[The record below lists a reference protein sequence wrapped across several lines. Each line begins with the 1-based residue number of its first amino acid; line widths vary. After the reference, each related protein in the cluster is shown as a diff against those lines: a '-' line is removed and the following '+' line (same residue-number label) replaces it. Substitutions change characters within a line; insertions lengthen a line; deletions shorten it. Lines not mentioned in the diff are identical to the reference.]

1 MRIVLIGAPGS
12 GKTHIAQVLSRATG
26 ALHIEC
32 DEFFWNGQDVREEVS
47 KLVPKKSWILDG
59 HLSKV
64 SDLVLPRAQKFIVV
78 EGLELRS
85 LYRSLKRD
93 YSNPRKLWFNL
104 QHHHRMKLKRQELM
118 EEILS
123 RGGELLVL
131 DNYPDLSD
139 EEIVS
144 VINF

>member
-1 MRIVLIGAPGS
+1 LSERHCAKDERLSTVSNPINIFFITYSVI
-12 GKTHIAQVLSRATG
+12 LSRKCLLP
-26 ALHIEC
+26 LHTETVYIN
-32 DEFFWNGQDVREEVS
+32 D
-47 KLVPKKSWILDG
+47 PI
-59 HLSKV
+59 
-64 SDLVLPRAQKFIVV
+64 PRVQKFIVV

-93 YSNPRKLWFNL
+93 YSNPRKLWFNF

-123 RGGELLVL
+123 RGELVVL

-139 EEIVS
+139 EEIVWC
-144 VINF
+144 